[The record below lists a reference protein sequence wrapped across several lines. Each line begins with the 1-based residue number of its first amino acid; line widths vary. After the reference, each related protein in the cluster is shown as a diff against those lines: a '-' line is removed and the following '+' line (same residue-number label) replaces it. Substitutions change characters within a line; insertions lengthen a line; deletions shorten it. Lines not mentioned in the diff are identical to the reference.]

1 MAIGRITGP
10 MLFSNLERQ
19 GTDLAIDGNLIY
31 ADVTNRRVGIN
42 NASPAYTLD
51 SPGNVRLANI
61 VIAGSTISSNNSQVN
76 FGSISNLRI
85 TGGTPDDILYTDG
98 SGNLAWGN
106 LSVIAGL
113 EGFTANNIIMGSTDR
128 TSNPYGTNAL
138 TTGMTVANAIATL
151 DDIVG
156 NIAGSIN
163 AALEM
168 TGLRSN
174 WVPQPTVA

>member
-61 VIAGSTISSNNSQVN
+61 VYYIQ
-76 FGSISNLRI
+76 
-85 TGGTPDDILYTDG
+85 
-98 SGNLAWGN
+98 
-106 LSVIAGL
+106 
-113 EGFTANNIIMGSTDR
+113 
-128 TSNPYGTNAL
+128 
-138 TTGMTVANAIATL
+138 
-151 DDIVG
+151 
-156 NIAGSIN
+156 
-163 AALEM
+163 
-168 TGLRSN
+168 
-174 WVPQPTVA
+174 